1 MYLRL
6 QDEEEYHP
14 HVPYSTPITPGG
26 SLYIDDTCT
35 SCEVTFEDLH
45 SAQRDQSKPV
55 DALNE
60 YLHSRDASPIRSRL
74 NTPWEIAS
82 ERTRRYYIRKAGQGV
97 TAIMGDI
104 APNSP
109 AQLFQATCSSQAI
122 QRTLSSD
129 EETETTVDETMLE
142 ALADCYHAAGSWET
156 RRQILS
162 IMADKLSFKK
172 LKRWIPDLSNYRF
185 TEAKRHCLMHGR
197 GAPVP
202 SASAPVMRFSTTQI
216 DHFISF
222 ITCTSAHVIQEL
234 PFGERTITLS
244 SRETIKV
251 PNVIRTM
258 VPERIVKQ
266 YL

>member
-14 HVPYSTPITPGG
+14 HVPHSTPITPGG
-26 SLYIDDTCT
+26 SLYIPEGDDTCT

-74 NTPWEIAS
+74 NTPREIAN

-97 TAIMGDI
+97 TAIMEDI

-122 QRTLSSD
+122 QRALSND
-129 EETETTVDETMLE
+129 EETETTVNETMLE
-142 ALADCYHAAGSWET
+142 AFADCYHAAGSWET

-185 TEAKRHCLMHGR
+185 T
-197 GAPVP
+197 
-202 SASAPVMRFSTTQI
+202 
-216 DHFISF
+216 
-222 ITCTSAHVIQEL
+222 
-234 PFGERTITLS
+234 
-244 SRETIKV
+244 
-251 PNVIRTM
+251 
-258 VPERIVKQ
+258 
-266 YL
+266 